1 MLCWSAVFCKQ
12 PLHRPEE
19 GCLVCFE
26 LSVLRRILFYC
37 YWKGSSE
44 TIQESGA
51 EANYL
56 YKIKQPYDAVLNHLK
71 RHPLFGI
78 CCGLCPT
85 YSLSKCALGAKMW
98 DLGLRTSNA
107 LENKSFPFPWVFGTE
122 AGKMCIHNNGCSPLN
137 LSYSSSLLPM
147 LN

>member
-85 YSLSKCALGAKMW
+85 YSLSKCALVLRCGIWVWGPAMLWRINPFHFHEYLEQRLAKCAFIIMAVLHLIW
-98 DLGLRTSNA
+98 A
-107 LENKSFPFPWVFGTE
+107 IPAHF
-122 AGKMCIHNNGCSPLN
+122 CQC
-137 LSYSSSLLPM
+137 
-147 LN
+147 

>member
-26 LSVLRRILFYC
+26 LSVLRRILFHC

-85 YSLSKCALGAKMW
+85 YSLSKCALV
-98 DLGLRTSNA
+98 LRCGIWVWGPAMLWRIN
-107 LENKSFPFPWVFGTE
+107 PFPWVFGTE
-122 AGKMCIHNNGCSPLN
+122 AGKMRIHNNGCSPLN